1 MNRVRYVM
9 IFFLTALIAACSPL
23 LNTSTDKDY
32 YEDLSVF
39 RPIYATSETTDRQ
52 LVELL
57 NTGESELEPLEIP
70 EEFKAE
76 FDLTYKLDSLLDSV
90 AINNQQLKFYQG
102 YTIQVYTGNSRD
114 EANQAKAVVYR
125 ILPSS
130 RPEVSYDLP
139 NYKVKVGKFNN
150 RLEAQKDFAEIKR
163 KFPKAILVPQQFRID

>member
-1 MNRVRYVM
+1 M
-9 IFFLTALIAACSPL
+9 TACSPA
-23 LNTSTDKDY
+23 LNTSTDKGY

-39 RPIYATSETTDRQ
+39 RPIYATSENTDRQ

-57 NTGESELEPLEIP
+57 HTGESGQETSEIT
-70 EEFKAE
+70 EDFKAE

-125 ILPSS
+125 VLPSS

-139 NYKVKVGKFNN
+139 NYKVKVGKFNY

-163 KFPKAILVPQQFRID
+163 KFPTAILVPQQFKID